1 MSATLRNSGSYKARR
16 HCKMVRIISF
26 CWFLIL
32 QYYSQIIGTCI
43 GPWQS
48 MQLRRKVQKE
58 AGGRMGECHAGHPQ
72 IGQALGVGYLN

>member
-1 MSATLRNSGSYKARR
+1 
-16 HCKMVRIISF
+16 
-26 CWFLIL
+26 
-32 QYYSQIIGTCI
+32 
-43 GPWQS
+43 